1 MKAHPLV
8 QRLEQAELTRW
19 CGSVTRISA
28 DRIEADG
35 PIATIGDY
43 CEIERS
49 SGGTPLVAE
58 VVAVQPGSL
67 RLAPFGPIHDLLP
80 GATVARCRDM
90 DRIAAGESFA
100 GRAVDAL
107 ARPIDN
113 GPAILPDHLGPRAG
127 ALLPALQRTV
137 ARERVATGVRA
148 IDGLLPLG
156 KGQRIGIF
164 AASGVG
170 KTSLIDQLARQ
181 IACDRMILCLVGERG
196 REVEKLWRTHLQ
208 DGERTR
214 FTLVAATADESASL
228 RVRAIDQ
235 ALGMAEYW
243 RDRGEHVVL
252 IVDSITRVALALRE
266 LGLASGEPPAVRAF
280 TPNVFSALPRIVE
293 RCGAARDG
301 GAITA
306 IMTVLSETDDVDD
319 PIVELMKSVLDGHI
333 VLSRSL
339 AERGHFPAIDVARSI
354 SRLAGDL
361 FSPPEAQLARKAH
374 AALARFEEARPM
386 IESGLYR
393 KGSNPEVDQAI
404 AWQQDLA
411 AFLRQEADRPC
422 SRDAGFAMLSRICGG
437 DGHAQ

>member
-1 MKAHPLV
+1 MKPHPLV
-8 QRLEQAELTRW
+8 QRVERAELVRW
-19 CGSVTRISA
+19 CGAVTRISA
-28 DRIEADG
+28 DWIEADG
-35 PIATIGDY
+35 PVAMVGDY
-43 CEIERS
+43 CEIDRS
-49 SGGTPLVAE
+49 VAGTPLVAE
-58 VVAVQPGSL
+58 VVAVQPGAL
-67 RLAPFGPIHDLLP
+67 RLSPLAPIHDVLL
-80 GATVARCRDM
+80 GATVARSRDR
-90 DRIAAGESFA
+90 DRIAAGDGFS

-107 ARPIDN
+107 ARPIDSR
-113 GPAILPDHLGPRAG
+113 PAVLPDHLASKAG
-127 ALLPALQRTV
+127 EMLPPLQRTV
-137 ARERVATGVRA
+137 AQERIETGVRA
-148 IDGLLPLG
+148 IDALLPLG

-208 DGERTR
+208 NGNGAR

-243 RDRGEHVVL
+243 RSRGEHVVL

-266 LGLASGEPPAVRAF
+266 LGLAAGEPPAVRAF

-319 PIVELMKSVLDGHI
+319 PIVELMKSVLDGHV
-333 VLSRSL
+333 VLSRTL
-339 AERGHFPAIDVARSI
+339 AERGHFPAIDIARSI

-361 FSPPEAQLARKAH
+361 FAPTEARLARRAH
-374 AALARFEEARPM
+374 AALARFEESRPM

-393 KGSNPEVDQAI
+393 KGSNPDVDQAI
-404 AWQQDLA
+404 AWQQDLV
-411 AFLRQEADRPC
+411 AFLCQEADRAC
-422 SRDAGFAMLSRICGG
+422 SREESFAMLSRICGG